1 LPPIYATHHDS
12 VKCLLKKKEKL
23 EEHKH
28 LINCVYKCGG
38 DKQVIQNSKKIGCPS
53 RISIDPNIN
62 KLTISNN

>member
-1 LPPIYATHHDS
+1 MFI
-12 VKCLLKKKEKL
+12 KKKEKL